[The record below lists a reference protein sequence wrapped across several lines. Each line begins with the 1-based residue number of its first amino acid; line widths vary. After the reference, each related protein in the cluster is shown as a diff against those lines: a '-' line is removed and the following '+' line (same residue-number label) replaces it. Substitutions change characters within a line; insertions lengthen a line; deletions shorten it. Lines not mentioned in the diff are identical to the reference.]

1 MILKNYTLIGL
12 SALSLLFS
20 CQQGSGPQSS
30 DVSASNRMIAN
41 KLVDI
46 PVDQVDCMFN
56 NTTVVDGTSVTAY
69 QNSSVAYGES
79 CVSETRTCTTGALSG
94 SFQYASCS
102 AGAAA
107 SCLFNGATI
116 AHGDSVTAYSTSNVA
131 YGSVC
136 SGVAETRTCNNGVLS
151 GSAQYGSC
159 AVAAPRACLFDG
171 KTIEHGGT
179 AVAFETSTVSFG
191 LTCKQE
197 NRTCN
202 DGTLTGSFQYGSC
215 ATDQAASCLFDGR
228 TIAHGE
234 SVAAF
239 ATSSVAYGSTC
250 TQESRT
256 CNNGVLSGNYSFS
269 SCTTGQPQN
278 CSFNGVTVNHNESII
293 AFAAEHVAYGQ
304 SCASESR
311 SCVNGALSGSMTASS
326 CVVDAAP
333 PAKSCTLN
341 GKEIADGSSVTVFTS
356 SSVASGQTCQTE
368 TRSCSNGVL
377 SGSATFE
384 SCVVNPPVD
393 TGGGNNGGGSTGG
406 DTGGGSGGGNTGGGS
421 TGNQCTNSNLIW
433 EFPDVCRGNCGKGV
447 GYFKSRISRDGGK
460 TWLVLFKNRLP
471 DDIEQMWN
479 YMMSKNGKNSC
490 DRPNVQYTASP
501 NRGYIRL
508 ANSAVPDCNVCK
520 FVEVEETKRGH
531 GWCQKEKKTKKVIKF
546 LCGDIKKKKSH
557 HDNGH
562 HYGWDKDDD
571 DDKDHDKGHDRDDD
585 HGKSQK
591 DNDKGNSGKDQKDN
605 SSSSKKK

>member
-1 MILKNYTLIGL
+1 MKLQNHVLIAF
-12 SALSLLFS
+12 STLSLMLS
-20 CQQGSGPQSS
+20 CQQGASPQNSGITESS
-30 DVSASNRMIAN
+30 SLAAHKIS
-41 KLVDI
+41 DI
-46 PVDQVDCMFN
+46 PMDQVDCMFN
-56 NTTVVDGTSVTAY
+56 NTTVIDGTSITAY
-69 QNSSVAYGES
+69 QNSTVAYGES

-94 SFQYASCS
+94 SYQYASCS

-107 SCLFNGATI
+107 SCLFNGATV
-116 AHGDSVTAYSTSNVA
+116 AHGDSVTAYTASNVA

-136 SGVAETRTCNNGVLS
+136 SGVAETRTCDNGVLS
-151 GSAQYGSC
+151 GSAQYASC
-159 AVAAPRACLFDG
+159 SVGAPRACLFDG
-171 KTIEHGGT
+171 KTVEHGGT
-179 AVAFETSTVSFG
+179 VVAFEGSTVSYG

-202 DGTLTGSFQYGSC
+202 DGTLTGSFQYSSC
-215 ATDQAASCLFDGR
+215 AADQAASCLFDGR

-239 ATSSVAYGSTC
+239 ATSSVNYGSTC

-256 CNNGVLSGNYSFS
+256 CNNGVLSGGYTFS
-269 SCTTGQPQN
+269 SCTIGQPQN
-278 CSFNGVTVNHNESII
+278 CSFNGVTVNHNQSII

-304 SCASESR
+304 SCVSESR
-311 SCVNGALSGSMTASS
+311 TCTNGQLSGSMTATA

-333 PAKSCTLN
+333 PARSCVLN

-356 SSVASGQTCQTE
+356 SSVPNGQTCQTE

-377 SGSATFE
+377 SGSTTFE
-384 SCVVNPPVD
+384 SCIVNPPAD
-393 TGGGNNGGGSTGG
+393 TGGGNNGGN
-406 DTGGGSGGGNTGGGS
+406 GGGTNPG
-421 TGNQCTNSNLIW
+421 QCTNSNLIW

-490 DRPNVQYTASP
+490 DRPNVQYTASI

-508 ANSAVPDCNVCK
+508 VSSALPDCNICK
-520 FVEVEETKRGH
+520 FVEVEETKHGH
-531 GWCQKEKKTKKVIKF
+531 GWCQKEKKSKKVIKF
-546 LCGDIKKKKSH
+546 LCGEVKKKKSH
-557 HDNGH
+557 HD
-562 HYGWDKDDD
+562 DD
-571 DDKDHDKGHDRDDD
+571 DRDDD
-585 HGKSQK
+585 DRDDHDRNK
-591 DNDKGNSGKDQKDN
+591 DNKHDL
-605 SSSSKKK
+605 KKRK